1 MNIDPPDTAEDFIE
15 AYDLRRQQQAQ
26 PQPGGLSAQTG
37 SPAHPPPDQANFEQQ
52 LSELRPI
59 HRASDSAAAL
69 MDSRIGLPS
78 TMTTGNLRACAIEES
93 ERCPVASFV
102 RGRAELAA
110 SLTGANVKA
119 LKSEINLAAQR
130 AAQWPRTTES
140 SAGNVDGDRI
150 FDDAVALSYL
160 PLHRFQNEDIDCEHL
175 LDKEVSAI
183 AHVRSLADLR
193 AHASPHVSKAAIC
206 SDDEREDEIDMAR
219 LAAWHTQGLTDS
231 AFVSLSQDP
240 SRLRLSK
247 DHSEN
252 GANAIAKNAR
262 KLHTYTV
269 PSVTAWPIK
278 KINDILERGHAPGD
292 KELRDWV
299 GGIPTEET
307 EVLFLG
313 GNLADYRTASV
324 DNPNAAD
331 APQDGPPIKKAR
343 VSSDTPEMM
352 PDSRT
357 HCHSDSISS
366 ADQLSTLVESAG
378 MARRLSVGTQR
389 GQIRSARNPDQ
400 THDDGRTAPH

>member
-1 MNIDPPDTAEDFIE
+1 MNIDPPDNAED
-15 AYDLRRQQQAQ
+15 YDLWRQQQ
-26 PQPGGLSAQTG
+26 QPGDLSAQTS
-37 SPAHPPPDQANFEQQ
+37 SPAHPSPGQANFEQQ
-52 LSELRPI
+52 LSELRPT
-59 HRASDSAAAL
+59 HRTSDSAAAL
-69 MDSRIGLPS
+69 MHSQTGSPL
-78 TMTTGNLRACAIEES
+78 TMMMGNLRARAIQES
-93 ERCPVASFV
+93 ERCPAASFV

-119 LKSEINLAAQR
+119 LKNEINLAAQR

-140 SAGNVDGDRI
+140 STGNVDVDRI
-150 FDDAVALSYL
+150 FDDAVASSYL
-160 PLHRFQNEDIDCEHL
+160 PLHRFQNEDIDCEPL

-252 GANAIAKNAR
+252 GANVIAKNAR

-269 PSVTAWPIK
+269 PSITAWPTK

-292 KELRDWV
+292 EELRDWV

-324 DNPNAAD
+324 DNPNKAD
-331 APQDGPPIKKAR
+331 APRDDPPIKKAR
-343 VSSDTPEMM
+343 IISDTPEMM
-352 PDSRT
+352 PGSRT
-357 HCHSDSISS
+357 RCPSDSS
-366 ADQLSTLVESAG
+366 
-378 MARRLSVGTQR
+378 
-389 GQIRSARNPDQ
+389 
-400 THDDGRTAPH
+400 H